1 MESNKNG
8 FYNIKKIKILLEN
21 LNDDLCTEDFEPSDC
36 RIVDE
41 HGSRSLVRLKWKRQL
56 KPSLTTL
63 LEEVIDSSFLSSVA
77 C

>member
-21 LNDDLCTEDFEPSDC
+21 LNDYLCTEDFEPSDC

-63 LEEVIDSSFLSSVA
+63 LEEVIDTSFLSSVA